1 MSSERPFSVNVPLPG
16 HEADP
21 DDGFLAAAHGLHRA
35 VDCDRQHDG
44 GDHLG
49 RLVGRGF
56 LVEDLDGLGD
66 VFGQLEFFLDG
77 SFGVLAH

>member
-1 MSSERPFSVNVPLPG
+1 MNVPVPG
-16 HEADP
+16 TRRIA
-21 DDGFLAAAHGLHRA
+21 DDGLLAATDGLHRA
-35 VDCDRQHDG
+35 VDGDRQHDG

-66 VFGQLEFFLDG
+66 VFGGQLEFFLDG
-77 SFGVLAH
+77 GFGVLAH